1 MGSLQRLWRLWP
13 FVRPYVGPYVLGIA
27 VLSAARVFEGAVP
40 LLLRAGIDRL
50 REGNDALLLPVL
62 GIAACVAARFAC
74 ISWSRRQIRSV
85 GVHASYDLRTRIYA
99 HLQLQSPAFFTRHAT
114 GDLMARAINDIGL
127 VRQLLAQ
134 GVRTVVVMVFSAAVG
149 FGGMLWLSADLALL
163 LLLPLPVIAA
173 TAYRIAG
180 QIYDASLSVQ
190 QGFSQLSERVQEN
203 LNGIRT
209 IQAHVQ
215 EDAEIERFAALNR
228 DYAERFLTLVRSD
241 ARLSALMHALGSTCV
256 VIVLGFGGA
265 RVLADPT
272 EFTAGTF
279 VAFFSYLGMLLWPV
293 REAGPVVQLFQ
304 RAAAAT
310 DRLFEVLDC
319 APEIADAADARPLP
333 ALRGEIELRD
343 LSYRYPGAASP
354 ALEHVTLKAE
364 AGETIALVGPVG
376 SGKSTL
382 LKLLVRLL
390 DPPPGAVLLD
400 GIDVRALPLAQ
411 VRASVALVPQDP
423 FLFAE
428 SARANL
434 SYDDP
439 TRDDPRVWSAAE
451 DAALRTTLEALP
463 EQLGA
468 LLGERG
474 VNFSGGQKQRATLA
488 RGLIRNAPVLLLDD
502 CLSSVDTETE
512 EHILDRLAKRRGQCT
527 TVLISHRVSTV
538 RSADRIYVL
547 EAGRI
552 VESGTHAQLVAHG
565 GAYAAL
571 QVLQLRREALQG
583 ELESLTQE
591 AAS

>member
-13 FVRPYVGPYVLGIA
+13 FVRPYVRPYVLGIC
-27 VLSAARVFEGAVP
+27 VLSAARLFEGTVP
-40 LLLRAGIDRL
+40 LLLREGIDRL
-50 REGNDALLLPVL
+50 RAGNDALLLPVL
-62 GIAACVAARFAC
+62 GIAACVAARFIC
-74 ISWSRRQIRSV
+74 ISWSRRAIRSV
-85 GVHASYDLRTRIYA
+85 GVHASHDLRTRVYA
-99 HLQLQSPAFFTRHAT
+99 HLQLQSPSFFTRHAT
-114 GDLMARAINDIGL
+114 GDLMARAINDIGM

-134 GVRTVVVMVFSAAVG
+134 GVRTVIVMIASAVVG
-149 FGGMLWLSADLALL
+149 LGGMLWLSPELALL
-163 LLLPLPVIAA
+163 LLLPLPVIAV
-173 TAYRIAG
+173 TAHFMAGRI
-180 QIYDASLSVQ
+180 YTASLAVRE
-190 QGFSQLSERVQEN
+190 GFSELSERVQEN

-215 EDAEIERFAALNR
+215 EEAEIERFAALNR
-228 DYAERFLTLVRSD
+228 DYAERFLRLVRRD
-241 ARLSALMHALGSTCV
+241 AQLSALMHSLGAACILI
-256 VIVLGFGGA
+256 VIGFGGA
-265 RVLADPT
+265 RVLADPAQ
-272 EFTAGTF
+272 FTAGTF
-279 VAFFSYLGMLLWPV
+279 VAFFSYLGMLLWTV
-293 REAGPVVQLFQ
+293 REAGPMVQLFQ
-304 RAAAAT
+304 RSAAAS

-319 APEIADAADARPLP
+319 APEIADAADARTHV
-333 ALRGEIELRD
+333 ALRGELELRD
-343 LSYRYPGAASP
+343 LSYRYPGAAGL

-390 DPPPGAVLLD
+390 DPPPGTVFLD
-400 GIDVRALPLAQ
+400 GVDVRELPVAQ
-411 VRASVALVPQDP
+411 VRTAVALVPQDP

-428 SARANL
+428 TARANL

-439 TRDDPRVWSAAE
+439 RREEVRVWSAAE

-488 RGLIRNAPVLLLDD
+488 RGLIRSAPVLLLDD

-547 EAGRI
+547 DAGRI
-552 VESGTHAQLVAHG
+552 VESGTHPQLLARG

-571 QVLQLRREALQG
+571 QVLQRRREALKH
-583 ELESLTQE
+583 ELEHLTQG
-591 AAS
+591 AGS